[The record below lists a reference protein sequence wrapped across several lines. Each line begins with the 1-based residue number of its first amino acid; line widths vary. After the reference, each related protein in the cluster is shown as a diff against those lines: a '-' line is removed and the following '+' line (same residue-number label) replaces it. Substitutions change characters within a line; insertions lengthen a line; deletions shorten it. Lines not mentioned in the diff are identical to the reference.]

1 MAYCYSVRGTP
12 EILSVMSKERIQY
25 LLQRYAANEA
35 SRQEVQE
42 LFEWLKDQQGEDALK
57 NFILQAQTDEE
68 PDLSLPEQHWNN
80 IWHSV
85 QSATTRQL
93 PKKNVRYLW
102 TRMAAAA
109 LILGIAGSAWFY
121 FSHQKTK
128 ATAIVTAAKKDIT
141 PGGNKALLTLAD
153 GSTIILDT
161 VQNGLLALQ
170 GKTKI
175 IKQTTGELLYSQL
188 VSSEPTAGEV
198 LYNTITTPAG
208 GQYKLELPDGSKVW
222 LNAGSSLYFPASF
235 TGSKRIVK
243 LTGEAYFEVAKVSR
257 EGKKRPFIVVIP
269 PSASGAGGGEVEVL
283 GTHFNVNAYNDESVI
298 RTTLLEGKVKV
309 SSSVTNQ
316 QQPPNPKLLLPG
328 KQALLNSKTHT
339 IRITEANTE
348 QAVAWK
354 NGFFRFKETGIHELM
369 RQVARWYDV
378 DVEYQT
384 NRSDQYYTGVIS
396 RSQNIS
402 ALLQMLELTGT
413 VHFQIDNNPVNGKRG
428 KIVVLP

>member
-1 MAYCYSVRGTP
+1 MG
-12 EILSVMSKERIQY
+12 KERIQY
-25 LLQRYAANEA
+25 LLQRYATNQA

-42 LFEWLKDQQGEDALK
+42 LFDWLKEQDGEEALK
-57 NFILQAQTDEE
+57 NFILSQKEEE
-68 PDLSLPEQHWNN
+68 PDVDLSEQHWNH
-80 IWHSV
+80 IWHSI
-85 QSATTRQL
+85 QSATTGQL
-93 PKKNVRYLW
+93 PKKNVRHLW
-102 TRMAAAA
+102 TRIAAAA
-109 LILGIAGSAWFY
+109 LIVAIAGSSWFY
-121 FSHQKTK
+121 LSHQKTK
-128 ATAIVTAAKKDIT
+128 AAAIVTAAKKDIK

-153 GSTIILDT
+153 GSTIVLDT

-170 GKTKI
+170 GATKI
-175 IKQTTGELLYSQL
+175 IKQTTGDLLYSQL

-235 TGSKRIVK
+235 TGPKRMVK
-243 LTGEAYFEVAKVSR
+243 LKGEAYFEVAKISSK
-257 EGKKRPFIVVIP
+257 GKKRPFIVVIP
-269 PSASGAGGGEVEVL
+269 PSASGAGGGTVEVL
-283 GTHFNVNAYNDESVI
+283 GTHFNVNAYNDESDI
-298 RTTLLEGKVKV
+298 RTTLLEGKVKI
-309 SSSVTNQ
+309 SSSFDAVATAT
-316 QQPPNPKLLLPG
+316 PDRYLDHKRLTTAIRTPNPKLLLPG
-328 KQALLNSKTHT
+328 KQALLNSQTHT
-339 IRITEANTE
+339 IKITDANTE

-384 NRSDQYYTGVIS
+384 SRTDQYYTGVIS

-413 VHFQIDNNPVNGKRG
+413 VHFQIDNKPVNGKHG